1 MQIKPEKYA
10 TKTGFMQLFLQ
21 QNYTDFF
28 ELMTFFYD
36 I

>member
-1 MQIKPEKYA
+1 MQLKPEKYA
-10 TKTGFMQLFLQ
+10 SKTGLMQLFLS

-28 ELMTFFYD
+28 ELMTFFYY